1 MPAKLS
7 RALLPG
13 VILGVLSA
21 AMLSIPAPAL
31 GQSAIRHKPDTVLVL
46 ARHGHTHTRD
56 EPLPRAALAPESGP
70 QTKVAVASHDATSAR
85 SRGPSIQSALSSL
98 ESSGAITAALYTQY
112 TAVYTAAERTL
123 EKLSG
128 SRRTELA
135 DVLANVQAIAA
146 KKQFIPSRLPA
157 LFMTIERNRQWW
169 STGPLLTFSQ
179 RVSFPG
185 SRIVWEYY
193 PGQGIE
199 IQWLATFGEANG
211 YYLAGNENID
221 LQELLREVI
230 PLATERAGGIA
241 WEYFFQFDGGQ
252 PPWTSGLSQGTA
264 LQVLSRAWSRFKE
277 PADLGAAQA
286 SLGIFKT
293 PPPEGVVVKTAAGSE
308 YAEYTFAPSD
318 RILNGFIQSLVGLYD
333 YTQLTGDPLGA
344 QLFAAGDAEARA
356 EVPHYNTGAWSMY
369 DQHTESN
376 LNYHELLTEFLE
388 HLCQRTK
395 VGPPL
400 LASTPA
406 TTPPTTTT
414 TTPTTTT
421 TAPLPASGGSPP
433 AASSSAHTASVTA
446 TKPSTAIAGDQIY
459 CTTAEEFTEDL
470 HTAPTLE
477 LLSHTLK
484 SGSRAGVQFAL
495 SKVSSLSLSIRRGS
509 SVVWS
514 NSATVEGG
522 KPKIL
527 WLTPKKSGTY
537 TVSARAVDL
546 AGNSASTTGTITL
559 SAGG

>member
-1 MPAKLS
+1 
-7 RALLPG
+7 
-13 VILGVLSA
+13 
-21 AMLSIPAPAL
+21 ML
-31 GQSAIRHKPDTVLVL
+31 
-46 ARHGHTHTRD
+46 
-56 EPLPRAALAPESGP
+56 
-70 QTKVAVASHDATSAR
+70 
-85 SRGPSIQSALSSL
+85 
-98 ESSGAITAALYTQY
+98 
-112 TAVYTAAERTL
+112 
-123 EKLSG
+123 
-128 SRRTELA
+128 
-135 DVLANVQAIAA
+135 
-146 KKQFIPSRLPA
+146 
-157 LFMTIERNRQWW
+157 
-169 STGPLLTFSQ
+169 
-179 RVSFPG
+179 
-185 SRIVWEYY
+185 
-193 PGQGIE
+193 
-199 IQWLATFGEANG
+199 
-211 YYLAGNENID
+211 
-221 LQELLREVI
+221 
-230 PLATERAGGIA
+230 
-241 WEYFFQFDGGQ
+241 
-252 PPWTSGLSQGTA
+252 
-264 LQVLSRAWSRFKE
+264 
-277 PADLGAAQA
+277 
-286 SLGIFKT
+286 
-293 PPPEGVVVKTAAGSE
+293 
-308 YAEYTFAPSD
+308 EYTFAPSD

-369 DQHTESN
+369 DQHTESP